1 MSDRVAI
8 VTGAGRGIGRA
19 IAHAL
24 SNQGCKIACVS
35 RSEATSSAVAR
46 ELQSEA
52 LPFALDVADSQAVD
66 QMVAAVM
73 ERWGRIDY
81 LVNNA
86 GITRDTLILRMKD
99 EDWDDTLDTNLK
111 GAFNCARAV
120 IRHMIKQREGR
131 IVNITSIAGIRGNA
145 GQCNYAAS
153 KAGLIGLTQSIALEI
168 GSRGV
173 TCNAVAPGFI
183 DTEMTE
189 GLSQELKEAALKR
202 IPLGRM
208 GQVEDV
214 AHAVLFLCSPEASY
228 ITGQTLVVDGGL
240 TVGI

>member
-24 SNQGCKIACVS
+24 SNQGCKVACVS
-35 RSEATSSAVAR
+35 RSESTSSAVVR

-189 GLSQELKEAALKR
+189 GLSQELKEVALKR

-208 GQVEDV
+208 GQVADV
-214 AHAVLFLCSPEASY
+214 AHAVLFLLSPEASY

>member
-1 MSDRVAI
+1 
-8 VTGAGRGIGRA
+8 
-19 IAHAL
+19 
-24 SNQGCKIACVS
+24 
-35 RSEATSSAVAR
+35 
-46 ELQSEA
+46 
-52 LPFALDVADSQAVD
+52 
-66 QMVAAVM
+66 MVAAVM

-189 GLSQELKEAALKR
+189 GLSQELKEVALKR

-208 GQVEDV
+208 GQVADV
-214 AHAVLFLCSPEASY
+214 AHAVLFLLSPEASY